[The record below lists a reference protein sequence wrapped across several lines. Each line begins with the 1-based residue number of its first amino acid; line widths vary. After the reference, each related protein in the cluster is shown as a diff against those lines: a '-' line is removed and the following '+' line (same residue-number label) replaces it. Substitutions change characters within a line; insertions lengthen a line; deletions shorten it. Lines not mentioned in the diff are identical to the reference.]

1 MNRREFL
8 KGCGLSLAV
17 GLTPLGA
24 IALRAAEPAAD
35 FRPNLWLTI
44 TPGDRVLCWINK
56 SEMGQGVYTSLPM
69 ILADE
74 LGASLRQ
81 VEVRP
86 APALPGYGDPEM
98 GGMLLTGGSTSVR
111 HMYACLR
118 TAGAAAREMLVAA
131 AAKLWKEPAAGIR
144 CREGRVEGRG
154 HAVSFGEMARHARR
168 ERPPARPALKDPRE
182 FVYIGTPV
190 PRLDI
195 PEKVAGKAQFG
206 IDVCLPGLA
215 YAVFLRPP
223 RFGARPKAVD
233 TRAAKALPGVI
244 AVPTLSQGVAV
255 IAETIGAAFR
265 GREALRVEWEGGE
278 EKLSSASAEAALV
291 DALQG
296 EGIVAREEGR
306 PRELWA
312 SGSRRLERTYRLPFL
327 AHGTLE
333 PMNATAW
340 VKDGGVRD
348 MDRDA
353 VPHGG
358 GSGGRPDLRPSRVAC
373 RRPYP
378 ISGRRVRKAVGPR
391 FRRRRGRG
399 RESGRAPGQGA
410 LFAGRGLRCRVLPAG
425 EREPGAGG
433 PRRAGDA
440 LGLDPPDRGSLRLR
454 QVLPGADEERHRSGG
469 GRRVDNS

>member
-1 MNRREFL
+1 MSWEPRSAKSRSGRRRPF
-8 KGCGLSLAV
+8 
-17 GLTPLGA
+17 
-24 IALRAAEPAAD
+24 PATGI
-35 FRPNLWLTI
+35 PKW
-44 TPGDRVLCWINK
+44 
-56 SEMGQGVYTSLPM
+56 
-69 ILADE
+69 
-74 LGASLRQ
+74 
-81 VEVRP
+81 
-86 APALPGYGDPEM
+86 

-340 VKDGGVRD
+340 VKDGGCEIWTGTQFPTGAAQAAARICGL
-348 MDRDA
+348 
-353 VPHGG
+353 PE
-358 GSGGRPDLRPSRVAC
+358 SRVAVHTQ
-373 RRPYP
+373 YLGGGF
-378 ISGRRVRKAVGPR
+378 GRRSALDFVVDAVEAAKAVGRPVKVLYSR
-391 FRRRRGRG
+391 EEDFAAGFYRPANASRVQAVLDERGMPSAWIHRIAVP
-399 RESGRAPGQGA
+399 SV
-410 LFAGRGLRCRVLPAG
+410 FAKSFPARMKNGIDPAAVEGLTTAK
-425 EREPGAGG
+425 
-433 PRRAGDA
+433 
-440 LGLDPPDRGSLRLR
+440 
-454 QVLPGADEERHRSGG
+454 
-469 GRRVDNS
+469 